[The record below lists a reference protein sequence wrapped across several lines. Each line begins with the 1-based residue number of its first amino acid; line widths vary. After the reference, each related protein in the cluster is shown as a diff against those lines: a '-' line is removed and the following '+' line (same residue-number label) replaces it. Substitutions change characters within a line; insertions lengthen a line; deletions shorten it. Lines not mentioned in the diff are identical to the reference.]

1 MSSVALTT
9 QKIAVAE
16 AMPRAGAPTA
26 AAEAP
31 DAGRRRAG
39 ERGGPGAAG
48 RHGPPAARRQLISWS
63 PTVGEARNPVGRAP

>member
-16 AMPRAGAPTA
+16 AMPRAGVPTA

-39 ERGGPGAAG
+39 SVETAA
-48 RHGPPAARRQLISWS
+48 P
-63 PTVGEARNPVGRAP
+63 PTVTRPRPPGGS